1 MVSAAI
7 ESARAA
13 QDVVRVV
20 EGRTALVFDS
30 PHSGTLYPADFD
42 FVCEPALLRTAE
54 DTHVEKLYDFAP
66 ALGIG
71 WVEALFP
78 RSYLDANRSE
88 RDVDVTM
95 LDGPWPGELA
105 HDPTAETK
113 VRLGKGLVWRYTDEG
128 VQLYGRRLRPQE
140 VLDRIERCWRPYHA
154 AVAKAIDAAHARH
167 GYSLHLNCHSMPA
180 VAGSHATDEPGLV
193 HADFVVG
200 DRDGTTADPRL
211 SAQLAQFLRE
221 RGYDVALNFPYKGVE
236 LVRRYSDPARHRH
249 SIQLEIN
256 RKLYMDERTLELL
269 PQAER
274 LRTDLRAM
282 AQWLLEVDPRDMG
295 R

>member
-1 MVSAAI
+1 MPFHPMQR
-7 ESARAA
+7 ARPEDPA
-13 QDVVRVV
+13 VRVV
-20 EGRTALVFDS
+20 EGRSPVVFDS

-42 FVCEPALLRTAE
+42 FACEPALLRTAE
-54 DTHVEKLYDFAP
+54 DTHVEKLYDFSP
-66 ALGIG
+66 ALGIA

-78 RSYLDANRSE
+78 RSYLDANRSD
-88 RDVDVTM
+88 RDVDPDM
-95 LDGPWPGELA
+95 LDGPWTGELA
-105 HDPTAETK
+105 SDPTAVTK

-128 VQLYGRRLRPQE
+128 VQLYSRKLRPQE
-140 VLDRIERCWRPYHA
+140 VQDRIERYWRPYHE
-154 AVAKAIDAAHARH
+154 AVARAIDAAHARH
-167 GYSLHLNCHSMPA
+167 GYSLHVNCHSMPA

-211 SAQLAQFLRE
+211 SEQLAQFLRT

-269 PQAER
+269 PSAER
-274 LRTDLRAM
+274 LRADLRAM
-282 AQWLLEVDPRDMG
+282 AQWLLEVDPR
-295 R
+295 RL